1 MEIING
7 SSYKDM
13 IHYGIN
19 HLDKYCAVV
28 NDLNVFPVPDG
39 DTGTNMVMTMRN
51 GYHSIGDDGDD
62 VAYVAKSF
70 ANGAVFGA
78 RGNSGVIVSQ
88 FFKGL
93 SHGLQDTSELDCET
107 FSRALDK
114 GCEFAYAS
122 VAKPVEGTILTVL
135 KDATGR

>member
-1 MEIING
+1 MEIISG

-19 HLDKYCAVV
+19 YLDKYCAVV

-51 GYHSIGDDGDD
+51 GYHSIGDNGSD
-62 VAYVAKSF
+62 VSDVAKSF

-93 SHGLQDTSELDCET
+93 SHGLENTGEVDCAA
-107 FSRALDK
+107 FSKALGT

-122 VAKPVEGTILTVL
+122 VAKPVEGTISP
-135 KDATGR
+135 